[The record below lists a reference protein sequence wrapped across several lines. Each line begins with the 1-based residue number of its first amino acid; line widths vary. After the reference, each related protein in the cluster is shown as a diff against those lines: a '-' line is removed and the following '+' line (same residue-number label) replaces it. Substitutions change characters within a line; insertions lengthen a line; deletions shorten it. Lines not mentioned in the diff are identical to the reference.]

1 MAPGKNE
8 PDSLKRGGIR
18 IQDAEP
24 ADAREILELQKL
36 AFQSEAEF
44 YNDYTL
50 PPLTQTL
57 EGMREDYT
65 SQIVLKAVLDGRIV
79 GSARGYVKD
88 GTGYINRVIV
98 HPESQNRGMGAL
110 IMKAMEER
118 LAGARR
124 FELFTG
130 SQRTR
135 SLHFYGKLGYTI
147 YKTVPGRIELAYME
161 KKAGG

>member
-8 PDSLKRGGIR
+8 PDSLKTGGIR

-57 EGMREDYT
+57 EGMREDFT

-88 GTGYINRVIV
+88 GTGYINRVV
-98 HPESQNRGMGAL
+98 VRPEIQNRGIGAL

-124 FELFTG
+124 YELFTG
-130 SQRTR
+130 RLRTR

-147 YKTVPGRIELAYME
+147 YKTVPGRVELAYME